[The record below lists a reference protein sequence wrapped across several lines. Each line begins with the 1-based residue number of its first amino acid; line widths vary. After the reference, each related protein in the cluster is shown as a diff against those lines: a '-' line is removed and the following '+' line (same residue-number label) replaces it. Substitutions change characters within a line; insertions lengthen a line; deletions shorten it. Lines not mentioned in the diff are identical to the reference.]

1 MNFNEVCAQILDHY
15 GRDKQ
20 EIQAAQE
27 LNELQSLMLRRE
39 DQRGETYIRNIVSE
53 IADVEIMIEQIK
65 QMHRITDDY
74 VEDMIKYKLRR
85 QLSRIEKEVTGG
97 EVLENH

>member
-15 GRDKQ
+15 GQDKQ
-20 EIQAAQE
+20 EIQAVQE
-27 LNELQSLMLRRE
+27 LSELILLLAARP
-39 DQRGETYIRNIVSE
+39 DQRTDNYFQNIVSE

-65 QMHRITDDY
+65 QMHGIR
-74 VEDMIKYKLRR
+74 EDHVNDMKEYKLRR